1 MLKNILAF
9 DLGANCGY
17 AINSGNEFISGTVKL
32 EPTAKQ
38 KRERKKNKAEYGGI
52 KFANFKKFLE
62 ELKNNNEID
71 LVAFELVEKHGRY
84 HNGVFVHNTYAGH
97 AYGGYYAI
105 LTAFCEKYNLPC
117 YGFPV
122 GTIKKHISG
131 SGRSEKDGI
140 IQSVKFLGY
149 DPKDHNEAD
158 AIAVHDL
165 AKHQLT

>member
-1 MLKNILAF
+1 MSKNILAF

-17 AINSGNEFISGTVKL
+17 AVNSGNEFISGTVKL

-38 KRERKKNKAEYGGI
+38 KRERQKNKTEHGGI

-71 LVAFELVEKHGRY
+71 LVAFELVERHGKY
-84 HNGVFVHNTYAGH
+84 NNIYAGH

-105 LTAFCEKYNLPC
+105 LTTFCEKYNLPC

-131 SGRSEKDGI
+131 SGRSKKDGI

-149 DPKDHNEAD
+149 DPKDDNEAD

-165 AKHQLT
+165 ATHQLT

>member
-1 MLKNILAF
+1 MPYSKNILAL

-17 AINSGNEFISGTVKL
+17 AINSVNIFNSGTKKL

-38 KRERKKNKAEYGGI
+38 KRERQKNKTEHGGI

-62 ELKNNNEID
+62 ELKNSNEIFSPID
-71 LVAFELVEKHGRY
+71 IVAFELVERHGKF
-84 HNGVFVHNTYAGH
+84 NNIYASH

-105 LTAFCEKYNLPC
+105 LTAFCEEHNLPC

-131 SGRSEKDGI
+131 SGRSKKDAV
-140 IQSVKFLGY
+140 IQSVKFLGH
-149 DPKDHNEAD
+149 DPKDNNEAD
-158 AIAVHDL
+158 AIAIHDL
-165 AKHQLT
+165 AIHKLT